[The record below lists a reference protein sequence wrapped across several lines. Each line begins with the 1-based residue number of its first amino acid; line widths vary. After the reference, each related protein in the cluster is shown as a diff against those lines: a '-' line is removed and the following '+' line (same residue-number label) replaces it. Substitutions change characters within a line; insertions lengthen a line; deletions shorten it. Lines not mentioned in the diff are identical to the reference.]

1 MATERDILTNI
12 LSLREKTKCTKF
24 AGAITIELLRKEFAE
39 LDLNVSNRDVFIE
52 GVTNELD
59 LLIAKKGAFAEADLV
74 YDPDDVLAVLEVKF
88 RGSYGKKNIDHI
100 KAVFDSVT
108 AANSR
113 IKCFY
118 LTISE
123 NRLYSH
129 RATRTNLG
137 YDCFELL
144 TRDTN
149 LESALKK
156 ELIKETG
163 EWQKLLEMLKN
174 LTVG

>member
-1 MATERDILTNI
+1 MATERDLLTNI
-12 LSLREKTKCTKF
+12 LSLKEKTKCKKF
-24 AGAITIELLRKEFAE
+24 VGAITIELLRKEFAK
-39 LDLNVSNRDVFIE
+39 LDFNVSNRDVFIE

-59 LLIAKKGAFAEADLV
+59 LLIAKKGVLAEADLV
-74 YDPDDVLAVLEVKF
+74 YDPDDVLAVFEVKF

-108 AANSR
+108 SANSK

-123 NRLYSH
+123 NSKYAH
-129 RATRTNLG
+129 RATSTNLG

-149 LESALKK
+149 LEAALKK
-156 ELIKETG
+156 GQIKETG
-163 EWQKLLEMLKN
+163 EWEKLLETLK
-174 LTVG
+174 VRK